1 MKPLPRALA
10 LSVMIAGSW
19 NAQAVDYRQVHR
31 DQSAVTFT
39 YQQMGVTMEGAF
51 GQWTADLRFDPDQPT
66 AAQVTVD
73 VDLAGIDT
81 GSAEGDADVAGK
93 VWLNTPVFPTAR
105 FVAKSVKPLGDHR
118 YEVTGA
124 LTIKGKTQAVVIPVT
139 FTSQG
144 TVGVLEGRFT
154 LRRADFAIGEGPW
167 AAFDVVAND
176 IEIQF
181 RITVLA
187 GE

>member
-51 GQWTADLRFDPDQPT
+51 GEWAADLRFDPDQPT

-81 GSAEGDADVAGK
+81 GSAEGDAEVAGK
-93 VWLNTPVFPTAR
+93 VWLNTPAFPTGR

-124 LTIKGKTQAVVIPVT
+124 LTIKGRTHDITTPVS
-139 FTSQG
+139 FTPNGKSG
-144 TVGVLEGRFT
+144 SFDGV
-154 LRRADFAIGEGPW
+154 FAIKRSDYGIGEGQW
-167 AAFDVVAND
+167 ADVGIVAD
-176 IEIQF
+176 EI
-181 RITVLA
+181 RIKFHIVA
-187 GE
+187 GQ